1 MMSEKEVKKY
11 LCYVRGEIEKKEAI
25 EKLAETS
32 REFEIINADLKQLN
46 DDIQNSYDLLN
57 NIDDSRVSAVMIYKW
72 LSSMTFEEIAIKM
85 GISSRTVCRL
95 HKKGIEILSK
105 IL

>member
-1 MMSEKEVKKY
+1 MTEKQVKEY
-11 LCYVRGEIEKKEAI
+11 LRRVQGEIEKKEAI

-57 NIDDSRVSAVMIYKW
+57 SIDDSRVSAVMIHKW
-72 LSSMTFEEIAIKM
+72 FGGMTFEEIALKM
-85 GISSRTVCRL
+85 GISQRTVCRL
-95 HKKGIEILSK
+95 HKKGIEILLK

>member
-1 MMSEKEVKKY
+1 MTEKQVKEY
-11 LCYVRGEIEKKEAI
+11 LRRVQGEIEKKEAI

-57 NIDDSRVSAVMIYKW
+57 NIGNSRVSAVMIYKW
-72 LSSMTFEEIAIKM
+72 LSGMTFEEIAIKM
-85 GISSRTVCRL
+85 GTSTRSVYRL
-95 HKKGIEILSK
+95 HKKGLEILSK